1 MRNRGKEVGRNQIIK
16 DLEDGRLSGS
26 YLSGRQME
34 TNDTRGTEE

>member
-34 TNDTRGTEE
+34 TNDTLGTEE